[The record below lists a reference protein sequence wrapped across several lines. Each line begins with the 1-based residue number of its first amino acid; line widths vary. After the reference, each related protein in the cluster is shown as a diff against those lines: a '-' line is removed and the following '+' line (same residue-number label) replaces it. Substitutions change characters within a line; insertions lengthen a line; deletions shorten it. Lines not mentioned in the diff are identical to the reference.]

1 MRAAQY
7 VRMST
12 EHQQYSIANQVAA
25 IRQYAD
31 SHGFEV
37 VQTYTDAG
45 KSGIDLKRRSGL
57 RQLLDD
63 IISGSANFV
72 AVLVYDVS
80 RWGRFQDTDESA
92 HYEFICK
99 QGGIRVHYCAEPFSN
114 DDSLFSSLCKAL
126 KRSMAGEFSREL
138 GVKVFAGQRHLTELG
153 YKMGGPPGYG
163 LRRILLSA
171 DGKPE
176 QELGPGERKYLSTQH
191 VVFAPGPE
199 HEVAVVRRIFG
210 MYLDDD
216 LTLREIAGVLN
227 AEGLL
232 RHDGSQWWP
241 RNVRPILT
249 DPKYAG
255 CAVFGRST
263 KKLHSRAK
271 AIPKEQWIIR
281 PNSFAEVVPL
291 ELLHRAQRKL
301 SSRYLSDAELLDS
314 IRAYVRKHGTIA
326 KSRMR
331 PANNLPSDQTIT
343 ARFGSVVNAYKL
355 AGIELSKAC
364 IWGHRALQSNS
375 IRDFALQE
383 FRAAVTASGHPF
395 RVSDRLYLLEGVQPF
410 VVATAKRIKVRDSHS
425 VWRLCGQ
432 RGMHKQH
439 CAIARFRSDH
449 TGVQDWCFVEYVSRP
464 GRGRRSFCDAE
475 IEATNTL
482 RNTAVEL
489 LAVLMDRLRFRVRPC

>member
-12 EHQQYSIANQVAA
+12 EHQQYSIENQIAA

-37 VQTYTDAG
+37 AQTYSDAG
-45 KSGIDLKRRSGL
+45 RSGIDLKRRSGL

-92 HYEFICK
+92 HYEFLCK
-99 QGGIRVHYCAEPFSN
+99 QSGIRVHYCAEPFSN
-114 DDSLFSSLCKAL
+114 DDSLLSSLCKAL

-163 LRRILLSA
+163 LRRILLSI
-171 DGKPE
+171 DGSPE
-176 QELGPGERKYLSTQH
+176 RELGPGERKYLSTQH
-191 VVFAPGPE
+191 VVFAPGPAPE
-199 HEVAVVRRIFG
+199 IAVVRRIFG

-216 LTLREIAGVLN
+216 LTLAEIADVLN
-227 AEGLL
+227 GEGLL
-232 RHDGSQWWP
+232 RHDGSPWRP

-263 KKLHSRAK
+263 KKLHSRTRP
-271 AIPKEQWIIR
+271 IPKEQWIIR
-281 PNSFAEVVPL
+281 PNSFAQVVPL
-291 ELLHRAQRKL
+291 EFVHRAQRKL
-301 SSRYLSDAELLDS
+301 SSRYLSDAGLLDS
-314 IRAYVRKHGTIA
+314 IRAYVQKHGTIA

-355 AGIELSKAC
+355 AAIELSDAC
-364 IWGHRALQSNS
+364 IWGLRAVQSNS
-375 IRDFALQE
+375 VRDFALQE
-383 FRAAVTASGHPF
+383 FREAVSASGHPY
-395 RVSDRLYLLEGVQPF
+395 RVCDRLYLLEGVQPF
-410 VVATAKRIKVRDSHS
+410 VIAAAKRTKGRGSHS
-425 VWRLCGQ
+425 RWRLCGQ
-432 RGMHKQH
+432 RGMQKQH
-439 CAIARFRSDH
+439 CAIARFRPNY
-449 TGVQDWCFVEYVSRP
+449 TGVQDWCFVEYVPRP
-464 GRGRRSFCDAE
+464 SRGRRSFSDAE
-475 IEATNTL
+475 IEATGTL

-489 LAVLMDRLRFRVRPC
+489 LAVLMDRVRLQ